1 MSDEMTSQWHVGQAR
16 VCVTPTVPIW
26 LDGWGSRTC
35 PSCGSDTD
43 LYVKALVI
51 QDQSKRL
58 QALMTSDT
66 LDWPEAMCVAVTT
79 YAKEKYGI
87 ERSQIFLN
95 ASHTHS
101 GPRLRQDNHFLFA
114 NLPEGQHRVIADY
127 AESFVDH
134 ALKALDLAIASL
146 KPAVLKFG
154 QGLAGIAVNR
164 RRASD
169 RLGGKC
175 RPAIV
180 DQDVPVLTV
189 EDVTGAMKAIVFGY
203 ACHNTSTFKDT
214 LTGDYS
220 GYSQQQ
226 LEERYPDAVTFFVAG
241 CGADSNPLPRLRDN
255 LGKIYGKILALA
267 VQEVLEGEM
276 EIISGHL
283 NSAYDE
289 VALPY
294 QTPPT
299 LGDLRS
305 KLDRLDGANRLAIE
319 SLIDMSSGESVL
331 PTYINYP
338 LQVWQ
343 LGEQVTW
350 ILLTGEVVADYS
362 LRLKKKYGWD
372 YTWVSGYCNQ
382 LFAYIP
388 SYRVWCEG
396 DYEGKEGMFL
406 FGHPAPFQPAVEEL
420 IIDKVDEL
428 IRLMCHQP

>member
-1 MSDEMTSQWHVGQAR
+1 MTSQWNAGQAQ
-16 VCVTPTVPIW
+16 VCVTPAVSIW
-26 LDGWGSRTC
+26 LDGWGSRSC
-35 PSCGSDTD
+35 PSSGFDTE

-51 QDQSKRL
+51 QDQAKCL
-58 QALMTSDT
+58 HALITSDT
-66 LDWPEAMCVAVTT
+66 LDWPEEICVALAT

-101 GPRLRQDNHFLFA
+101 GPRLRQDNHFLFPK
-114 NLPEGQHRVIADY
+114 LPEGQHRVIAEY
-127 AESFVDH
+127 AEAFVGR
-134 ALKALDLAIASL
+134 AMKALDLAIGSL

-169 RLGGKC
+169 RLGGRS

-189 EDVTGAMKAIVFGY
+189 EGIEGALKAIVFGY
-203 ACHNTSTFKDT
+203 ACHNTSTYDDT

-220 GYSQQQ
+220 GYAQRQ
-226 LEERYPDAVTFFVAG
+226 LEERFPDTVTFFVAG
-241 CGADSNPLPRLRDN
+241 CGADANPLPRLRDN

-267 VQEVLEGEM
+267 VQEVIEGDLE
-276 EIISGHL
+276 IVSGHL
-283 NSAYDE
+283 KSAYDV

-294 QTPPT
+294 QTPPA
-299 LGDLRS
+299 LADLQS
-305 KLDRLDGANRLAIE
+305 KLNCLDGANRRAVEWLIAMRSSE
-319 SLIDMSSGESVL
+319 SLL
-331 PTYINYP
+331 PTNIDYP
-338 LQVWQ
+338 IQVWQ
-343 LGEQVTW
+343 LGEQLTW

-372 YTWVSGYCNQ
+372 STWVSGYCNQ

-396 DYEGKEGMFL
+396 DYEGKDGMIL

-420 IIDKVDEL
+420 IIDKVEEL
-428 IRLMCHQP
+428 IQLLPDHT